1 MGSLS
6 SIAPRYIE
14 SNKYSLLD
22 KYYNRHTEGAVILFF
37 NSDGSLYK
45 EQFMT
50 KTEIMNSYILPVNA
64 YEEANEYWSKF
75 PNQLVFMSWFYPVEP
90 YVRFNVYALG
100 SSQWVLVKVTPNQGV
115 QGEQVA
121 SESDC
126 FVVTATFDTPDA
138 IFVVDRYRSFRDRYL
153 LKNFLGI
160 GLVRSYYLIGPHL
173 ANLVKTNL
181 LLKSI
186 SKKLLLFILVFLPDL
201 D

>member
-1 MGSLS
+1 MGNLS
-6 SIAPRYIE
+6 SIAPRYVE
-14 SNKYSLLD
+14 TNKLSLLN

-45 EQFMT
+45 DQFMT

-64 YEEANEYWSKF
+64 YEEATEYWAKF

-90 YVRFNVYALG
+90 YVGFNVYALG
-100 SSQWVLVKVTPNQGV
+100 TILVKINPNQGLQV
-115 QGEQVA
+115 AQVA

-173 ANLVKTNL
+173 ANLVKSNL

-186 SKKLLLFILVFLPDL
+186 SKKLLLFVLRFLPDL

>member
-75 PNQLVFMSWFYPVEP
+75 PNQLVFMSWFYPVSRD
-90 YVRFNVYALG
+90 VSFNVYALG
-100 SSQWVLVKVTPNQGV
+100 TVLVKVTPNQGV

>member
-6 SIAPRYIE
+6 SIAPRYVE
-14 SNKYSLLD
+14 SNKLSLLN

-37 NSDGSLYK
+37 NSDGSLYR

-50 KTEIMNSYILPVNA
+50 KTEIMNSSMLPDNA

-75 PNQLVFMSWFYPVEP
+75 SNQLVFMSWFYPVSRD
-90 YVRFNVYALG
+90 VSFNVYALG
-100 SSQWVLVKVTPNQGV
+100 TILVKIPANQGA
-115 QGEQVA
+115 QVS

-138 IFVVDRYRSFRDRYL
+138 GFVVDRYRSFRDRYL
-153 LKNFLGI
+153 LRNFIGI

-173 ANLVKTNL
+173 ANLVKSNL

-186 SKKLLLFILVFLPDL
+186 SKKLLLFVLRFLPDL

>member
-1 MGSLS
+1 MGNLS

-14 SNKYSLLD
+14 TNKLSLLN

-45 EQFMT
+45 DQFMT

-64 YEEANEYWSKF
+64 YEEATEYWSKF

-100 SSQWVLVKVTPNQGV
+100 SSQ
-115 QGEQVA
+115 
-121 SESDC
+121 SDC

-138 IFVVDRYRSFRDRYL
+138 IFVIDRYRNFRDRYL
-153 LKNFLGI
+153 LRNFVGI

-186 SKKLLLFILVFLPDL
+186 SKKLLLFILIFLPDL

>member
-14 SNKYSLLD
+14 TNKLSLLN

-45 EQFMT
+45 DQFMT
-50 KTEIMNSYILPVNA
+50 KTEIRTSPILPDNA
-64 YEEANEYWSKF
+64 YEEANGYWSKF
-75 PNQLVFMSWFYPVEP
+75 SNQLVFMSWFYPVSRD
-90 YVRFNVYALG
+90 VSFNVYALG
-100 SSQWVLVKVTPNQGV
+100 TILVKITPNQGA
-115 QGEQVA
+115 QGAQVT

-173 ANLVKTNL
+173 ANLVKSNL

-186 SKKLLLFILVFLPDL
+186 SKKLLLFVLRFLPDL

>member
-50 KTEIMNSYILPVNA
+50 KTEIMNSSILPDNA

-75 PNQLVFMSWFYPVEP
+75 SILLVFMSWFYPVSRD
-90 YVRFNVYALG
+90 VSFNVYALG
-100 SSQWVLVKVTPNQGV
+100 TVLVKVNPNQGV
-115 QGEQVA
+115 QGAQVA

-173 ANLVKTNL
+173 ANLVKSNL

-186 SKKLLLFILVFLPDL
+186 SKKLLLFVLRFLPDL

>member
-50 KTEIMNSYILPVNA
+50 KTEIMNSSILPDNA

-75 PNQLVFMSWFYPVEP
+75 SILLVFMSWFYPVSRD
-90 YVRFNVYALG
+90 VSFNVYALG
-100 SSQWVLVKVTPNQGV
+100 TVLVKVTPNQGV
-115 QGEQVA
+115 QGAQVA

>member
-1 MGSLS
+1 MGILS

-50 KTEIMNSYILPVNA
+50 KTEIMNSSILPDNA

-75 PNQLVFMSWFYPVEP
+75 SILLVFMSWFYPVSRD
-90 YVRFNVYALG
+90 VSFNVYALG
-100 SSQWVLVKVTPNQGV
+100 TVLVKVNPNQGV
-115 QGEQVA
+115 QGAQVA

-173 ANLVKTNL
+173 ANLVKSNL

-186 SKKLLLFILVFLPDL
+186 SKKLLLFVLRFLPDL

>member
-6 SIAPRYIE
+6 SIAPRYVE
-14 SNKYSLLD
+14 SNKLSLLN

-50 KTEIMNSYILPVNA
+50 KTEIMNSSILPDNA

-75 PNQLVFMSWFYPVEP
+75 SILLVFMSWFYPVSRD
-90 YVRFNVYALG
+90 VSFNVYALG
-100 SSQWVLVKVTPNQGV
+100 TVLVKVTPNQGV
-115 QGEQVA
+115 QGAQVA

-138 IFVVDRYRSFRDRYL
+138 IFVVDRYRSFRDHYL

-186 SKKLLLFILVFLPDL
+186 AKKLLLFILIFLPDL